1 MRMTTLDYLAT
12 GHVVTSTLQGIRNRV
27 VADDRSGSVADYIP
41 ELSLA
46 NPDWCA
52 VALVSVEGHP
62 YLAGDAAQPFTLQSI
77 SKPFV
82 YALALA
88 DLGLERVASHVGAEP
103 SGEAFN
109 AISLEAGTGRP
120 ANPMINAGAM
130 MATSLVR
137 ASNAAERFERI
148 RQCLSAFA
156 GRSLRVDE
164 AVFASEMETGDR
176 NRALAYLMRGAGAL
190 QGSVNEC
197 VEVYFRQCAVSVT
210 TRDLA
215 VMAATLANGGVNPV
229 TGIDVV
235 GDRIA
240 GHVLSVMAT
249 CGMYDFSG
257 EWLLHVGLP
266 AKSGVSGGIIAVRPG
281 QLGIGVFGPRLD
293 RHGNSVRGAEIL
305 RELSSRFDLHLM
317 HRAGESGPA
326 VYRATTAAARPSPR
340 VRSDE
345 EREALRSGAE
355 RIVIL
360 AAQGELEF
368 AAAERLLWTIEHS
381 LDQPGAQWLVLD
393 LRRVTRLHPAAAHML
408 DAHLAHLLA
417 HDVFIAVAQP
427 DERLLLPASGE
438 FDTCAEAVAWCEDAL
453 LARRAA
459 GGTERTERTDP
470 HGVTEQRR

>member
-1 MRMTTLDYLAT
+1 MKMTTLGHAPI

-62 YLAGDAAQPFTLQSI
+62 YVAGDAAQPLTLQSI

-88 DLGLERVASHVGAEP
+88 DLGLERVASRVGSEP

-109 AISLEAGTGRP
+109 AISLEPGTGRP

-156 GRSLRVDE
+156 GHSLSVDE

-176 NRALAYLMRGAGAL
+176 NRALAYLMRSAGAL

-257 EWLLHVGLP
+257 EWLLQVGLP
-266 AKSGVSGGIIAVRPG
+266 AKSGVSGGIIAVSPG
-281 QLGIGVFGPRLD
+281 QFGIGVFGPRLD
-293 RHGNSVRGAEIL
+293 RHGNSVRGTNML

-317 HRAGESGPA
+317 HRSPQSGPV
-326 VYRATTAAARPSPR
+326 VYRATTAAASPSHRTRPG
-340 VRSDE
+340 E
-345 EREALRSGAE
+345 ERDALQTDAG
-355 RIVIL
+355 RIAIL
-360 AAQGELEF
+360 AAQGEIEF

-381 LDQPGAQWLVLD
+381 LEARPEGRALRPQPEAQWLVLD
-393 LRRVTRLHPAAAHML
+393 LRRVTRLHPAATHML
-408 DAHLAHLLA
+408 DAHLTHLLA
-417 HDVFIAVAQP
+417 HDVFIAIVQP
-427 DERLLLPASGE
+427 DERLLLPAAGE
-438 FDTCAEAVAWCEDAL
+438 FDNCDDAVAWCEDAL
-453 LARRAA
+453 LVARR
-459 GGTERTERTDP
+459 
-470 HGVTEQRR
+470 

>member
-1 MRMTTLDYLAT
+1 M

-52 VALVSVEGHP
+52 VALASLQGHS
-62 YLAGDAAQPFTLQSI
+62 YVAGDAAQPFTLQSI

-88 DLGLERVASHVGAEP
+88 DLGLERVASRVGAEP

-156 GRSLRVDE
+156 GRSLSVDE

-176 NRALAYLMRGAGAL
+176 NRALAYLMRSAGAL

-197 VEVYFRQCAVSVT
+197 VEVYFRQCAISVT

-215 VMAATLANGGVNPV
+215 IMAATLANGGVNPM

-266 AKSGVSGGIIAVRPG
+266 AKSGVSGGIIAVSPG
-281 QLGIGVFGPRLD
+281 QFGIGVFSPRLD
-293 RHGNSVRGAEIL
+293 RHGNSVRGADML
-305 RELSSRFDLHLM
+305 RELSDRFDLHLM
-317 HRAGESGPA
+317 HRSEQSGSA
-326 VYRATTAAARPSPR
+326 VYRATTAAARPSHRLRPG
-340 VRSDE
+340 DE
-345 EREALRSGAE
+345 RNALQTDADH
-355 RIVIL
+355 IAIL
-360 AAQGELEF
+360 AAQGELEL
-368 AAAERLLWTIEHS
+368 AATERLLWSIEHS
-381 LDQPGAQWLVLD
+381 LAARPEGRALPEEQWLVLD

-408 DAHLAHLLA
+408 DAHLTHLLA
-417 HDVFIAVAQP
+417 HDVFIAVVQP
-427 DERLLLPASGE
+427 GERLLLPATGE
-438 FDTCAEAVAWCEDAL
+438 FDDCDEAVAWCEDAL
-453 LARRAA
+453 LARRAGSHQA
-459 GGTERTERTDP
+459 
-470 HGVTEQRR
+470 